1 LAVQKAH
8 RTTQRE
14 GPGRREGIR
23 AGCKNRA
30 RIAQDTRGGHQAARK
45 IALSRPAGFPP
56 VSARLRVA
64 SALQVVFAKL
74 PTGNATLALKPGAL
88 VITTIGRTT
97 VVRLLGQRVWV
108 QFERRPCVDA
118 LGDLFELTG
127 VPVVVDN
134 RVLAQ
139 ARRPVTATFANGAAL
154 GTVLPLVPEM
164 AGLKLLVVGNAL
176 YVQSPAHARLLEEE
190 VHWRLRESLLLAA
203 QENALAQ
210 QWWMSALL
218 ASRLSARPRR

>member
-1 LAVQKAH
+1 V
-8 RTTQRE
+8 
-14 GPGRREGIR
+14 
-23 AGCKNRA
+23 N
-30 RIAQDTRGGHQAARK
+30 
-45 IALSRPAGFPP
+45 
-56 VSARLRVA
+56 
-64 SALQVVFAKL
+64 
-74 PTGNATLALKPGAL
+74 
-88 VITTIGRTT
+88 TIGRTT
-97 VVRLLGQRVWV
+97 VVRLLEQRVWV

-154 GTVLPLVPEM
+154 GAVLPLVTEM

-176 YVQSPAHARLLEEE
+176 YVTSPAHARLVEEE
-190 VHWRLRESLLLAA
+190 ARWRLRESLLLAA

-210 QWWMSALL
+210 QWWMNALL
-218 ASRLSARPRR
+218 AGQLSARPRR